1 MTQIAS
7 WTRRPARALVFTT
20 AVTLLALASATAAR
34 AGEHDF
40 YEWRDGYAGPV
51 YGVYLAAPPYGY
63 YYPTYS
69 YNGYPAV
76 RFYDGRSYYSY
87 YYGRT
92 DFGYQDTH

>member
-1 MTQIAS
+1 MTQVVS
-7 WTRRPARALVFTT
+7 WSRRHAKAVVLTT
-20 AVTLLALASATAAR
+20 AVALLSLAPVTAAR

-63 YYPTYS
+63 YYPS
-69 YNGYPAV
+69 YTDSGYPAV